1 MRTTSRDV
9 RFELAQNQRH
19 HEQSDYAIRKSTLDN
34 WLIRLVALFCG
45 AGAAGL
51 LWTFGV
57 FVVVPWRAGRL
68 LSLNGAEWQILAMSD
83 QAEHPTRYAL
93 LRTVWIVTCLG
104 AMVAGIFWSLARLP

>member
-1 MRTTSRDV
+1 M
-9 RFELAQNQRH
+9 
-19 HEQSDYAIRKSTLDN
+19 TLEN

-68 LSLNGAEWQILAMSD
+68 LSLNGAEWQILGASLLLGLFSAWGTLHILAMAD
-83 QAEHPTRYAL
+83 RAGHPQRYAL
-93 LRTVWIVTCLG
+93 LRAAWIICCLG
-104 AMVAGIFWSLARLP
+104 AMIGGVFWSLARLP

>member
-1 MRTTSRDV
+1 M
-9 RFELAQNQRH
+9 E
-19 HEQSDYAIRKSTLDN
+19 N

-68 LSLNGAEWQILAMSD
+68 LSLNGAEWQILGVSLILGLFSAWGTLHILAMAD
-83 QAEHPTRYAL
+83 RAGHPQRYAL
-93 LRTVWIVTCLG
+93 LRAAWIICCLG
-104 AMVAGIFWSLARLP
+104 AMIGGVFWSLARLP